1 MRRSFRF
8 TLYIIIGFLIYQ
20 VIDSGEST
28 FTHGEVKNTLLIAMV
43 VVFVLLII
51 VRILKQKYEDKDEG
65 GGN

>member
-51 VRILKQKYEDKDEG
+51 VRVMKQKYEDKDEG
-65 GGN
+65 GN

>member
-51 VRILKQKYEDKDEG
+51 VRIMKQKYEDKDES
-65 GGN
+65 